1 MNARTLNPKS
11 ADNNYLL
18 RLLNGNTEMKGVV
31 LNEIFQ
37 SLPKCLSEINSS
49 IRKKDSLGVITF
61 CARAKSAF
69 SMLREEK
76 LANSFQRIE
85 DFARNGEMSSAEI
98 LFTTEFADTIVK
110 LQLIQ
115 KAV

>member
-1 MNARTLNPKS
+1 MNAITLNSKS
-11 ADNNYLL
+11 LDNKYLL
-18 RLLNGNTEMKGVV
+18 RLLYGNTEMMGVV

-37 SLPKCLSEINSS
+37 SLPKCLAEINSS
-49 IRKKDSLGVITF
+49 IRSKDSLGVITF
-61 CARAKSAF
+61 SARAKSAF
-69 SMLREEK
+69 YMLREEK

-98 LFTTEFADTIVK
+98 LFTTEIADTMIK